1 MTRIR
6 KLSLLFVNEGK
17 IQTGSRSRLPEG
29 ASVGR
34 KVRNRCDGYES
45 RGKYFFLPLTIRIN
59 TVTIQCIRKALTK
72 TIGFKPGTE
81 SLCMVE

>member
-1 MTRIR
+1 MTHAKSCPR
-6 KLSLLFVNEGK
+6 LSGK
-17 IQTGSRSRLPEG
+17 VSAELTKG

-59 TVTIQCIRKALTK
+59 IVTIQCIRKALTK
-72 TIGFKPGTE
+72 TIGFEPGTE

>member
-1 MTRIR
+1 M
-6 KLSLLFVNEGK
+6 KGK
-17 IQTGSRSRLPEG
+17 IQTGSRSRLSGKVSTVRLTKG

-34 KVRNRCDGYES
+34 KARNRCDGYES

-59 TVTIQCIRKALTK
+59 IVTIQCIRKALTK
-72 TIGFKPGTE
+72 TIGFEPDTE